1 MANSDS
7 KVKAF
12 YGSASK
18 RTDKRWEEKK
28 IKLEKCASNFRQY
41 PISPTWKLRIDDP
54 VPVFKAFPRQQM
66 AFDYAN
72 ACHED
77 VYVFAKEKDLHGKR
91 KFIVSTLPH
100 FWYKCIRECSPEDRN
115 YYEVIP
121 EGAACR
127 LYFDLEFKREFN
139 PEKDGAKMVD
149 IFIKYVCYQLKG
161 LYDLTCNRKFI
172 VDLDSS
178 TSSKFSRHLIF
189 HLPGAVFKDN
199 INVGNFVRRIFA
211 LLKAKLRSQWIE
223 NQPAVSQSCKS
234 YVDDL
239 IQEDNPDQ
247 KRSEETQDL
256 VPPDSQDLSLDVS
269 KDFKSYKR
277 KEEEVNLEEL
287 RELIINDGKGG
298 FSTFCDQGVYT
309 KNRNFRIYRS
319 TKIGKNSHLLIS
331 DQNMFKPS
339 AKGRKGSF
347 SKDPDYLMFLDSLVS
362 NVSMHVGG
370 KDVNVLTCES
380 CGKSSKTPIKGE
392 AQDLSTQVPSQ
403 SGFEHSPYPIIDLF
417 VSSVINKGDVQGVIR
432 RWVFFPQGKLLTYD
446 ILKNQWC
453 ENIGR
458 PHKSNH
464 IMIVVDLKRGVYYQK
479 CHDPDCKSID
489 YRSPERPIP
498 EDINPLTSSQSVE
511 PLFELD
517 DDDEDLC
524 KAAAEFEE
532 GGTGNVYLLDG
543 ASSSENRESSD
554 ANNGVNKTLGD
565 SGRKRRFM
573 RDNFGSDDEDADE
586 ALVEIGVLQTCQS
599 TDLRRICE
607 NGKVEGNWTNDKE
620 TCLNARDMVTNEHA
634 FMCCTGVEPVTEI
647 DVPQASYQYKKFRK
661 KCYETADAERTNDI
675 EACLNAEDSCTQQ
688 RGRNTDNIIGAM
700 QFGEVDALS
709 DDNAEPLDK
718 VNHVSDEDANVWID
732 EDPVSDLELSFAAEE
747 IENRL

>member
-18 RTDKRWEEKK
+18 R
-28 IKLEKCASNFRQY
+28 
-41 PISPTWKLRIDDP
+41 IDDP
-54 VPVFKAFPRQQM
+54 VPVFKAFLRQQM

-100 FWYKCIRECSPEDRN
+100 FWYQYIRECSLEDRN

-139 PEKDGAKMVD
+139 PEKHGAKMVD
-149 IFIKYVCYQLKG
+149 IFIKYVCYQLKDM
-161 LYDLTCNRKFI
+161 YNLTCNRESI

-199 INVGNFVRRIFA
+199 INVGNFVRHILA
-211 LLKAKLRSQWIE
+211 LLKTKLGSQWID
-223 NQPAVSQSCKS
+223 NQPAISQSCKS
-234 YVDDL
+234 YQYVHDL
-239 IQEDNPDQ
+239 IPEDNPDQ

-269 KDFKSYKR
+269 KDVKSYKG
-277 KEEEVNLEEL
+277 KEEGVNLEEL
-287 RELIINDGKGG
+287 RELTINDGKGG
-298 FSTFCDQGVYT
+298 FSTFCDQGTVGVYT

-319 TKIGKNSHLLIS
+319 TKIGKNSHLLKS

-370 KDVNVLTCES
+370 KDVKVLTCES
-380 CGKSSKTPIKGE
+380 CEKSSKTPIKGE
-392 AQDLSTQVPSQ
+392 AQDLSTQIPSQ
-403 SGFEHSPYPIIDLF
+403 SGFEHSPYHIIDLF

-453 ENIGR
+453 ENIKR

-498 EDINPLTSSQSVE
+498 EDINPLKSAQSVE

-543 ASSSENRESSD
+543 ASSSEHQESSD
-554 ANNGVNKTLGD
+554 ANNGFNKTLGD

-586 ALVEIGVLQTCQS
+586 ALVEIGALQTCQS

-607 NGKVEGNWTNDKE
+607 KGKVEGNWTNDKE
-620 TCLNARDMVTNEHA
+620 TCLNARDMVINEHA
-634 FMCCTGVEPVTEI
+634 FMCSTGVEPVTEI
-647 DVPQASYQYKKFRK
+647 DVPQASCQYKRFGK

-675 EACLNAEDSCTQQ
+675 ETCLNAEDICTQQ
-688 RGRNTDNIIGAM
+688 RGRNTDNIISAM

-718 VNHVSDEDANVWID
+718 VNYVSDEDANVWID

-747 IENRL
+747 IEKRL